1 MVCNSYESRGW
12 SAGAYCHD
20 IMLVQLV
27 GDDMQLDGV
36 LDIAHDQVFSI
47 LPLELIC
54 IIHLAVFT
62 DYYQSY
68 DNSVWHYGSITTWWL
83 DSSIG
88 W

>member
-1 MVCNSYESRGW
+1 
-12 SAGAYCHD
+12 
-20 IMLVQLV
+20 MLVQLV

-36 LDIAHDQVFSI
+36 LDIVHDQVFSV
-47 LPLELIC
+47 LPHELIC
-54 IIHLAVFT
+54 TIHLAVFFT
-62 DYYQSY
+62 ECCQSN